1 MSIGGPECIVRTR
14 THMRFFDREWRS
26 FQVCGATG
34 LLLATAL
41 ALALTAHA
49 GLSQAVVAGLVA
61 TGLITFLVLA
71 MATKVLTGNETLIY
85 YHHEIAILLCAAA
98 VLSAFGLPV
107 LPYLDLNALWLGV
120 FLSCGR
126 GGCLMVGC
134 CHGRP
139 HHWGVRYSEEHAAE
153 GFPACYVGVRLFP
166 VQALEALVVLSI
178 VAAGAWQFL
187 HDRPA
192 GTVLSTYVVTYSAA
206 RIWLEELRGDGAR
219 PYWGRFSEAQWTSL
233 LLIAGVLFGEW
244 QGRLPWSG
252 WHFATGLGAAVS
264 MLVLAG
270 TRRAD
275 HAVLHPRHASEVADI
290 IKRLAASEGR
300 GVPVGRTSQS
310 IGISTQSLGR
320 LRDAQAVLYSLSR
333 ADRRLTP
340 DEARALAGLIM
351 NLACARSRPE
361 LRAGRHGV
369 FHLILRDAPQPDPP
383 KGALHA

>member
-1 MSIGGPECIVRTR
+1 MTSERHTLPIRPTLVLFGRRV
-14 THMRFFDREWRS
+14 HS
-26 FQVCGATG
+26 FRACGVMG

-49 GLSQAVVAGLVA
+49 GLSQVVAAGLLA

-71 MATKVLTGNETLIY
+71 MATKALTGNETLIY
-85 YHHEIAILLCAAA
+85 YHHEVAILLCAAA

-166 VQALEALVVLSI
+166 VQAIEALVVLSI
-178 VAAGAWQFL
+178 VAAGTWQFL
-187 HDRPA
+187 QDRPA
-192 GTVLSTYVVTYSAA
+192 GTVLSTYVVTYSAV

-233 LLIAGVLFGEW
+233 VLIAGVMLGEW

-252 WHFATGLGAAVS
+252 WHFAMGLGAAAS

-270 TRRAD
+270 TRRAQYE
-275 HAVLHPRHASEVADI
+275 VLHPHHAGEVADI
-290 IKRLAASEGR
+290 IKRLAASER
-300 GVPVGRTSQS
+300 GAVSVRRTSQS

-320 LRDAQAVLYSLSR
+320 LREARAVLYSLSR
-333 ADRRLTP
+333 ADRSLTP
-340 DEARALAGLIM
+340 GEARALAGLIM
-351 NLACARSRPE
+351 NLACARHQSE
-361 LRAGRHGV
+361 LRPGRHGV
-369 FHLILRDAPQPDPP
+369 FHLILRDAPQPDPA